1 MGQRFSMAISGCSA
15 LMCQALIAGPALADA
30 QPGFTLIP
38 SVGAS
43 AAGAA
48 SRPVAKGR
56 PIPAIHPVSDSK
68 LVPVIQPLSAI
79 MPVLDIKVVPAIQP
93 VSLIMI
99 PRPVPASILDGP
111 PLAAFVS
118 EPAMQVGLAQL
129 APAAPEAVAETAE
142 LPPLDPSAEPVLLA
156 RSPLAASLQVPQVLP
171 ATYGPPAELAASPQ
185 LEAHWQE
192 GKLPAEATPADA
204 EVDAKADLGADEPA
218 ETVTPPGDVESLTS
232 AIIAALKANP
242 EIQIALA
249 VQDDARYGVH
259 EAWAGYMPH
268 LDLSVGYGREFVKLA
283 GKAGTYRMRTEGSI
297 TMNQNLWDFGV
308 TLNDIRRA
316 RATFRSAQWATRER
330 IEAIAY
336 DISNAYLVILQQQK
350 LYDLT
355 VAEME
360 ATRKILKV
368 VTIQKELGLTTSAD
382 VGRVQARLESLQSI
396 LLDRRSTLGQS
407 KSTYRRLTGH
417 EPGIAV
423 DLPDSSSAV
432 PATIQDA
439 VAQIETR
446 SPRMAQAV
454 EDRLSLKRQADSQ
467 TGNFYP
473 RIGLQVQGS
482 RREDVMGPT
491 GLAQDARAMVTL
503 SYRFFNGG
511 QDIAI
516 KRRIEARLRQADYE
530 LDRRQREV
538 EQDLRIDFD
547 ALRAAREKIATIDAE
562 TASSQKVADL
572 YRQQFRESRRTVFEL
587 LDSQQVL
594 FAARGNK
601 IVNDTALRA
610 AEFRVLQRLAG
621 LFELLSGGQKL
632 PDVRNDRGN

>member
-1 MGQRFSMAISGCSA
+1 MGQRYSIAIGGCGA
-15 LMCQALIAGPALADA
+15 LLGQALIAGPVMADA

-38 SVGAS
+38 HSGAQVGKVH
-43 AAGAA
+43 
-48 SRPVAKGR
+48 RPEAKGR
-56 PIPAIHPVSDSK
+56 LI
-68 LVPVIQPLSAI
+68 PVIEAMPALSPVVAIDVALALPPLHA
-79 MPVLDIKVVPAIQP
+79 LT
-93 VSLIMI
+93 I

-111 PLAAFVS
+111 PVVMRVPEAAALA
-118 EPAMQVGLAQL
+118 GLAQ
-129 APAAPEAVAETAE
+129 VS
-142 LPPLDPSAEPVLLA
+142 PLESEPVL
-156 RSPLAASLQVPQVLP
+156 PDPPKQAAPIQVAAAV
-171 ATYGPPAELAASPQ
+171 YGPPAELAALPLTSAQ
-185 LEAHWQE
+185 SQDSE
-192 GKLPAEATPADA
+192 LPAAAIPADA
-204 EVDAKADLGADEPA
+204 EAAAKAEMDQEGPA
-218 ETVTPPGDVESLTS
+218 EPVTTPGEVESLTS

-259 EAWAGYMPH
+259 EAWSGYLPH

-283 GKAGTYRMRTEGSI
+283 GQTGTYRMRTEGSI

-316 RATFRSAQWATRER
+316 RASFRSAQWATRER

-336 DISNAYLVILQQQK
+336 DISSAYLVILQQQK

-355 VAEME
+355 LAEMA
-360 ATRKILKV
+360 ATRRILKV
-368 VTIQKELGLTTSAD
+368 VTIQKDLGLTTSAD

-417 EPGIAV
+417 EPGLAV
-423 DLPDSSSAV
+423 DLPDSSAAV
-432 PATIQDA
+432 PATIADA

-467 TGNFYP
+467 TGNFFP
-473 RIGLQVQGS
+473 RIGLQLQGN
-482 RREDVMGPT
+482 RRQDVLGPT

-511 QDIAI
+511 QDLAI
-516 KRRIEARLRQADYE
+516 RRRIGARLRQADYE

-594 FAARGNK
+594 FAAKANK

-632 PDVRNDRGN
+632 PDVRSDRSD

>member
-1 MGQRFSMAISGCSA
+1 VGQRFPRAIGAWSA
-15 LMCQALIAGPALADA
+15 LIGQALVVAPVLADA
-30 QPGFTLIP
+30 QPGFTLMPLIGAHEPGKIFVSQTHSSKTDVSKITALNITGPNIIRLTILGPNDVGPMPEVSPTMVFRIP
-38 SVGAS
+38 
-43 AAGAA
+43 
-48 SRPVAKGR
+48 
-56 PIPAIHPVSDSK
+56 H
-68 LVPVIQPLSAI
+68 
-79 MPVLDIKVVPAIQP
+79 
-93 VSLIMI
+93 
-99 PRPVPASILDGP
+99 PVPASILDGP
-111 PLAAFVS
+111 PLAVISAR
-118 EPAMQVGLAQL
+118 PALVVQH
-129 APAAPEAVAETAE
+129 AE
-142 LPPLDPSAEPVLLA
+142 LPALIATAEPVS
-156 RSPLAASLQVPQVLP
+156 RVQTIAAV
-171 ATYGPPAELAASPQ
+171 TYGPPADLADSPYAVSAGQ
-185 LEAHWQE
+185 NSALPDEAMSFEQE
-192 GKLPAEATPADA
+192 ANSAP
-204 EVDAKADLGADEPA
+204 DERQEPS
-218 ETVTPPGDVESLTS
+218 TPPGDTESLTS

-249 VQDDARYGVH
+249 VQDDSRYGVH

-268 LDLSVGYGREFVKLA
+268 LDLTLGYGREFVKQA
-283 GKAGTYRMRTEGSI
+283 GRAGTYQMRTEGSI
-297 TMNQNLWDFGV
+297 TLNQNLWDFGV

-336 DISNAYLVILQQQK
+336 DISSAYLVILQQQK
-350 LYDLT
+350 LYELT
-355 VAEME
+355 TAEMD

-382 VGRVQARLESLQSI
+382 VGRVQARLESLQSV
-396 LLDRRSTLGQS
+396 LLDRRSTLGQA

-423 DLPDSSSAV
+423 DLPDSSAAV
-432 PATIQDA
+432 PATISEA
-439 VAQIETR
+439 VAEIDTR

-454 EDRLSLKRQADSQ
+454 QDRLSLKRQADSQ
-467 TGNFYP
+467 TGNFFP
-473 RIGLQVQGS
+473 RIGLQIQGN
-482 RREDVMGPT
+482 RREDVLGPT

-511 QDIAI
+511 QDLAI
-516 KRRIEARLRQADYE
+516 RRRIDARLRQADFE
-530 LDRRQREV
+530 LERRKREV

-594 FAARGNK
+594 FAAKGNK

-632 PDVRNDRGN
+632 PDVRGDAKSAFGGAMEGVGEGDIKSASASTGTD

>member
-1 MGQRFSMAISGCSA
+1 VGQRFSMAIGGCGA
-15 LMCQALIAGPALADA
+15 LLGQALAAAPVLADA

-38 SVGAS
+38 YVGVREAAAVVGPVPKIDKAS
-43 AAGAA
+43 AGQPVLVIQTIPEFEAA
-48 SRPVAKGR
+48 
-56 PIPAIHPVSDSK
+56 PAIP
-68 LVPVIQPLSAI
+68 PIN
-79 MPVLDIKVVPAIQP
+79 
-93 VSLIMI
+93 LITI
-99 PRPVPASILDGP
+99 PRPVPTSVLDGP
-111 PLAAFVS
+111 PIAAFVPHS
-118 EPAMQVGLAQL
+118 AMLAPLAQTVAL
-129 APAAPEAVAETAE
+129 EPAPAAQTAE
-142 LPPLDPSAEPVLLA
+142 LPMEPLAPEPVTQA
-156 RSPLAASLQVPQVLP
+156 SSPLAVPVQASQVTAAV
-171 ATYGPPAELAASPQ
+171 YGPPAELAASPQ
-185 LEAHWQE
+185 MEAHWQE
-192 GKLPAEATPADA
+192 GKPPAEALPVDA
-204 EVDAKADLGADEPA
+204 ELDVAADGAAEPA
-218 ETVTPPGDVESLTS
+218 TPPGEVESLTS

-268 LDLSVGYGREFVKLA
+268 LDLSIGYGREFVKLA
-283 GKAGTYRMRTEGSI
+283 GKAGSYRMRTEGSI
-297 TMNQNLWDFGV
+297 TMNQNIWDFGV

-316 RATFRSAQWATRER
+316 RASFRSAQWATRER

-336 DISNAYLVILQQQK
+336 DISSAYLVILQQQK

-355 VAEME
+355 VAEMA

-368 VTIQKELGLTTSAD
+368 VTIQKDLGLTTSAD

-423 DLPDSSSAV
+423 DLPDSSAAV
-432 PATIQDA
+432 PATIEEA
-439 VAQIETR
+439 VAQIEVR

-467 TGNFYP
+467 TGNFFP
-473 RIGLQVQGS
+473 RIGLQLQGN
-482 RREDVMGPT
+482 RRMDVMGPT
-491 GLAQDARAMVTL
+491 GLAEDARAMVTL

-511 QDIAI
+511 QDIAV
-516 KRRIEARLRQADYE
+516 KHRIEARLRQADYE

-594 FAARGNK
+594 FAAKGNK

-621 LFELLSGGQKL
+621 LFELLSGGQRL
-632 PDVRNDRGN
+632 PDMRNDRSD

>member
-1 MGQRFSMAISGCSA
+1 LGQHFSMAISGCGV
-15 LMCQALIAGPALADA
+15 LLGQALIAAPVLADA
-30 QPGFTLIP
+30 QPGF
-38 SVGAS
+38 A
-43 AAGAA
+43 
-48 SRPVAKGR
+48 
-56 PIPAIHPVSDSK
+56 
-68 LVPVIQPLSAI
+68 LVPFLGAQEV
-79 MPVLDIKVVPAIQP
+79 KVHRPDTELRLVPAIQP
-93 VSLIMI
+93 VNVII
-99 PRPVPASILDGP
+99 TPRPVPASILDGP
-111 PLAAFVS
+111 PLLARVS
-118 EPAMQVGLAQL
+118 EPAVLVRRAKLAPIEPEAAAQTAQL
-129 APAAPEAVAETAE
+129 PQLA
-142 LPPLDPSAEPVLLA
+142 PSAEPVA
-156 RSPLAASLQVPQVLP
+156 QAQPMQVHAV
-171 ATYGPPAELAASPQ
+171 AYGPPADLAASPQ
-185 LEAHWQE
+185 METRRQE
-192 GKLPAEATPADA
+192 GQLPAVAMPIDA
-204 EVDAKADLGADEPA
+204 EAAASADLDQDGAAEPN
-218 ETVTPPGDVESLTS
+218 TPPGEVESLTS

-268 LDLSVGYGREFVKLA
+268 LDLSIGYGREFVKLA

-297 TMNQNLWDFGV
+297 TMSQNLWDFGV

-316 RATFRSAQWATRER
+316 RASFRSAQWATRER

-336 DISNAYLVILQQQK
+336 DISSAYLVILQQQK

-355 VAEME
+355 VAEMA

-382 VGRVQARLESLQSI
+382 VGRVQARLESLQSV

-423 DLPDSSSAV
+423 DLPNSSDAV
-432 PATIQDA
+432 PATIADA

-467 TGNFYP
+467 TGNFFP
-473 RIGLQVQGS
+473 RIGLQLQGN
-482 RREDVMGPT
+482 RREDVLGPT

-516 KRRIEARLRQADYE
+516 KRRIGARLRQADYE

-594 FAARGNK
+594 FAARANK

-632 PDVRNDRGN
+632 PDVRSDSNG